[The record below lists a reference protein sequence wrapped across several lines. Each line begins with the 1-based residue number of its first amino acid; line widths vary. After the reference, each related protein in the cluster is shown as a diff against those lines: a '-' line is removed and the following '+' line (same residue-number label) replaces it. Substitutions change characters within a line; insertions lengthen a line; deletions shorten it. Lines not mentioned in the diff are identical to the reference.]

1 MLEHILVV
9 VKRMELPEYILVAV
23 NLVAGFGCAVALAGV
38 LRKAYGERTASGQH
52 SFAILYCLS
61 ACTLL
66 NVLR

>member
-9 VKRMELPEYILVAV
+9 VKRMEFPEYILVAV
-23 NLVAGFGCAVALAGV
+23 NLVAGFGFAVALA
-38 LRKAYGERTASGQH
+38 AASGQH